1 MTDES
6 RSELKTCL
14 ETIGDSI
21 SYVQFCEKCE
31 SWLNSCG
38 DFDSGRRISELSRL
52 PARFVSSVEE
62 RAELEK
68 RKRLIIQIL
77 DCRHDQARD
86 SVPGENVEDL
96 LEKFATFVQLLN
108 RPAHKKSTFAANPVV
123 LKNEYDLQHLLYAY
137 LRPVYTNLRPEH
149 TLDDGYL
156 AVRADFSV
164 ENETIIETKFT
175 RDGMTEAKLAEEIAA
190 DSLRYPAAHIIF
202 LIADP
207 ARIIADPEQFRRNY
221 ERKVPQKM
229 IRILILS

>member
-123 LKNEYDLQHLLYAY
+123 LKNE
-137 LRPVYTNLRPEH
+137 
-149 TLDDGYL
+149 LDRL
-156 AVRADFSV
+156 PSSV
-164 ENETIIETKFT
+164 NGLSRINSASNNAILESG
-175 RDGMTEAKLAEEIAA
+175 REAPYVQEIAVQRP
-190 DSLRYPAAHIIF
+190 DF
-202 LIADP
+202 C
-207 ARIIADPEQFRRNY
+207 
-221 ERKVPQKM
+221 
-229 IRILILS
+229 